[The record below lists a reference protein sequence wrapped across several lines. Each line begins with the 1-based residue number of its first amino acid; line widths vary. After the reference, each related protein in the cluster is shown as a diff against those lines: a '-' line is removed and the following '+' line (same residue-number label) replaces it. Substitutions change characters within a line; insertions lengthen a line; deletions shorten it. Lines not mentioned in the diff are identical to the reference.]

1 MADMA
6 QKSVNVEFSTFL
18 IKSSSSMKSQKK
30 NIFSKLIKIK
40 KKLK

>member
-18 IKSSSSMKSQKK
+18 IKSSSMKSQK
-30 NIFSKLIKIK
+30 NIFSKLKTK
-40 KKLK
+40 NNN